1 MNNEQRG
8 NASDIKIGLGRILAC
23 TGMNRHG
30 KVVWGWVLPGGVFTA
45 DRDDAMRA
53 AAIIDRTLQAAIN
66 SGQD

>member
-1 MNNEQRG
+1 MTDEKRG
-8 NASDIKIGLGRILAC
+8 NASDIKIGLSRIPAC

-45 DRDDAMRA
+45 DRDDAKRA
-53 AAIIDRTLQAAIN
+53 AAIIDRTIHAAIN

>member
-8 NASDIKIGLGRILAC
+8 NASDIKICLGRIPAC

-45 DRDDAMRA
+45 DRDDAKRA
-53 AAIIDRTLQAAIN
+53 AAIIHGILESSIQ
-66 SGQD
+66 